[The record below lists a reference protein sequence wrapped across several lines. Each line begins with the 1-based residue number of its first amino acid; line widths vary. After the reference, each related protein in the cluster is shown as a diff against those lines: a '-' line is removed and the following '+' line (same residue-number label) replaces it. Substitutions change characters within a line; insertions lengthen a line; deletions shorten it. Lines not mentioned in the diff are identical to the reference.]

1 LRVTITDVAAHA
13 GVSKTTVSRVLNGRG
28 ELHEATA
35 SRVRKAMSE
44 MGYRPSARGVAAGRG
59 RTGVLGVLVPSLAWP
74 WVAGVLPGAV
84 EVLDTE
90 NYGLVVFSCNRQDES
105 LRRFSE
111 PLRAS
116 TFDGIL
122 VVSQEGTLDYIGSL
136 HTRSRPIVVIDDRE
150 GEAGPTFP
158 SVSTTNRAGSADA
171 AKHLLSLGRSRA
183 LVITG
188 PERFGC
194 CQERTAGFC
203 EVYEAAG
210 LSPLVLTGDFTAAAG
225 RAAIERALA
234 DRVPFDAVFAHNDIS
249 AVGAVEALRAAGRS
263 IPHDVAVVGFDD
275 VPIAAQ
281 HDLTS
286 VRQPL
291 HEMGHSA
298 ALMLLAHLAGAAA
311 AAPSL
316 VLPTQL
322 VVRASSVDTSDK
334 PCRASE

>member
-1 LRVTITDVAAHA
+1 MRVTITDVAAHA

-35 SRVRKAMSE
+35 SRVRKAMSD
-44 MGYRPSARGVAAGRG
+44 MGYRPSARGVASGRG
-59 RTGVLGVLVPSLAWP
+59 RTGVLGLLVPSLAWP
-74 WVAGVLPGAV
+74 WVAGVLPGAI

-90 NYGLVVFSCNRQDES
+90 NYGLVVFSCNREDAS
-105 LRRFSE
+105 LQRFSE
-111 PLRAS
+111 HLRAS

-150 GEAGPTFP
+150 GESGPRFP

-171 AKHLLSLGRSRA
+171 ARHLLSLGRSRA

-188 PERFGC
+188 PEQFGC
-194 CQERTAGFC
+194 CQERTAGFR

-210 LSPLVLTGDFTAAAG
+210 LSPYAITGDFTAASG
-225 RAAIERALA
+225 RAAVQRAMAEGFAL
-234 DRVPFDAVFAHNDIS
+234 DAVFAENDIS
-249 AVGAVEALRAAGRS
+249 AVGALEALREAGPS
-263 IPHDVAVVGFDD
+263 IPGDVAVVGFDD
-275 VPIAAQ
+275 VPLAAQ

-291 HEMGHSA
+291 HEMGRA
-298 ALMLLAHLAGAAA
+298 AASMLLAHLSGDAAGA
-311 AAPSL
+311 PSQ
-316 VLPTQL
+316 VLPTTL
-322 VVRASSVDTSDK
+322 VVRGSSQS
-334 PCRASE
+334 

>member
-44 MGYRPSARGVAAGRG
+44 MGYRPSARGVAIGRG

-74 WVAGVLPGAV
+74 WVAGVLPGAI

-90 NYGLVVFSCNRQDES
+90 DYGLVVFSCNRQDES
-105 LRRFSE
+105 LQRFSE
-111 PLRAS
+111 HLRAS

-150 GEAGPTFP
+150 VEAGPLFP

-171 AKHLLSLGRSRA
+171 ARHLLSLGRSRA

-194 CQERTAGFC
+194 CQERTAGFL

-210 LSPLVLTGDFTAAAG
+210 FSPYVLPGDFTAISG
-225 RAAIERALA
+225 REAVQRALA
-234 DRVPFDAVFAHNDIS
+234 QGIALDAVFAQNDIS
-249 AVGAVEALRAAGRS
+249 AVGAVEALRAVGRS

-275 VPIAAQ
+275 VPLAAE

-291 HEMGHSA
+291 HDMGRA
-298 ALMLLAHLAGAAA
+298 AATMLLAHLTGHAAG
-311 AAPSL
+311 APSL
-316 VLPTQL
+316 VIPTTL
-322 VVRASSVDTSDK
+322 TVRGSSQS
-334 PCRASE
+334 